1 MSMNQEHA
9 IVPRSIVVVRRPG
22 APDGLPL
29 VGEILEEDG
38 PAIITELDDAGDWV
52 AGEAV
57 LVMVHRNGCR
67 MVAAAELIDLYGQ
80 KRVFRTIGP
89 WHPLDRREFPRY
101 ATEMRGEVVGEDGE
115 WFFAQI
121 LDISLGG
128 ARLATSE
135 LPNGNTVEVAIWA
148 FGQRESLPCDVIA
161 WTEAPLG
168 YEVRLH
174 FRDMTV
180 AHHRLVCDLVTL
192 LATVEAGGFGQIAS

>member
-1 MSMNQEHA
+1 MNNTA
-9 IVPRSIVVVRRPG
+9 ANDLPGIVVVRRPG
-22 APDGLPL
+22 VPDAVPL

-38 PAIITELDDAGDWV
+38 PALITELDDAGDWV

-57 LVMVHRNGCR
+57 LVIVNQGGSR
-67 MVAAAELIDLYGQ
+67 MVAAAELIDLDGP

-89 WHPLDRREFPRY
+89 WRPLDRREFPRY

-115 WFFAQI
+115 WLFAQI

-128 ARLATSE
+128 ARLAVSE
-135 LPNGNTVEVAIWA
+135 LPTGNRVEVAVWA
-148 FGQRESLPCDVIA
+148 LGQRESLPCEVISWIDA
-161 WTEAPLG
+161 ALG
-168 YEVRLH
+168 YEVRLR

-180 AHHRLVCDLVTL
+180 PHLRLVRDLVAL